1 MLASFNYYPPST
13 TAFTTGILI
22 GLGALVVL
30 FLTRS
35 ALAGFFG
42 GALSWGLI
50 AAAVYGSG
58 RGDMTGLVQIVQ
70 GVIFGVAGG
79 VAGLLAGVLGKA
91 TRKTTPTPE
100 ATDERNDPP
109 KVP

>member
-1 MLASFNYYPPST
+1 MLASFNYYPPSA
-13 TAFTTGILI
+13 TAFTTGIII

-42 GALSWGLI
+42 GALSWALI

-58 RGDMTGLVQIVQ
+58 SGDLTGLVQTVQ
-70 GVIFGVAGG
+70 GVIFGVAGA
-79 VAGLLAGVLGKA
+79 VAGLLAGVLGKV
-91 TRKTTPTPE
+91 TRTTTPAPE

-109 KVP
+109 EAS

>member
-13 TAFTTGILI
+13 ATFTTGIII

-42 GALSWGLI
+42 GAISWGLI
-50 AAAVYGSG
+50 AVVVFGSG
-58 RGDMTGLVQIVQ
+58 RGDMTDLVQMVQ
-70 GVIFGVAGG
+70 GVIYGAAGA
-79 VAGLLAGVLGKA
+79 VAGLLAGVIGKV
-91 TRKTTPTPE
+91 TRRTPPASESSEEHDHSPT
-100 ATDERNDPP
+100 AS
-109 KVP
+109 